1 MMIKNS
7 NQGFGVVAKCMHWA
21 IALLIIG
28 LIWLG
33 WHMVDLSYYDSWY
46 NGSLSLH
53 KALGMIALG
62 MAVCKMVWLLVS
74 PTPRELPSLKIWE
87 HRVSRIVHWILLLS
101 MFVIPVSGYFIS
113 TSKGTGISIFDWFE
127 IPALFSISES
137 TRDLA
142 IDIHYYAAYTILVI
156 VVIHAAAAL
165 KHQFIDKDGTLKRM
179 L

>member
-1 MMIKNS
+1 MIKNS
-7 NQGFGVVAKCMHWA
+7 NQEFGVVAKCIHWA

-33 WHMVDLSYYDSWY
+33 WYMVDLSYYDSWY

-53 KALGMIALG
+53 KALGMIVLG
-62 MAVCKMVWLLVS
+62 LAVCKMVWLLVS
-74 PTPRELPSLKIWE
+74 PTPLALPSLKAWE
-87 HRVSRIVHWILLLS
+87 HRVSRIVHWILMLS

-127 IPALFSISES
+127 IPALFPVSES

-142 IDIHYYAAYTILVI
+142 IDLHYYAAYTILAI
-156 VVIHAAAAL
+156 VVMHTGAAM

>member
-1 MMIKNS
+1 MIKNS
-7 NQGFGVVAKCMHWA
+7 NQEFGVVAKCIHWA

-33 WHMVDLSYYDSWY
+33 WYMVDLGYYDSWY

-62 MAVCKMVWLLVS
+62 LAVCKMVWLLVS
-74 PTPRELPSLKIWE
+74 PTPLALPSLKAWE
-87 HRVSRIVHWILLLS
+87 HQVSRIAHWILMLS
-101 MFVIPVSGYFIS
+101 MFIIPVSGYFIS
-113 TSKGTGISIFDWFE
+113 TSKGAGISIFDWFE
-127 IPALFSISES
+127 VPALFPVSES

-142 IDIHYYAAYTILVI
+142 IDLHYYAAYTILAI
-156 VVIHAAAAL
+156 LTMHAGAAL

>member
-1 MMIKNS
+1 MIKNS
-7 NQGFGVVAKCMHWA
+7 NLEFGVVAKCIHWA

-33 WHMVDLSYYDSWY
+33 WYMVDLSYYDSWY

-53 KALGMIALG
+53 KALGMIVLG
-62 MAVCKMVWLLVS
+62 LAVCKMVWLLVS
-74 PTPRELPSLKIWE
+74 PTPLALPSLKAWE
-87 HRVSRIVHWILLLS
+87 HWVSKIVHRVLMLS

-113 TSKGTGISIFDWFE
+113 TSKGAGISIFDWFE
-127 IPALFSISES
+127 IPALFSVTET

-142 IDIHYYAAYTILVI
+142 IDLHYYTAYTILAI
-156 VVIHAAAAL
+156 LTMHAGAAL
-165 KHQFIDKDGTLKRM
+165 KHQFIDKDGTMKRM